1 MAEFTNSN
9 IVTVAAGQ
17 NLPLTETTVKG
28 GNCITHREGAGI
40 VTLRGLTNQ
49 CRARYKVSFGAN
61 IAIPDGG
68 TVAPIS
74 VALAIAGEPLNS
86 ATAIVTPAAAGNYFN
101 VFTAAF
107 IDVPRGCC
115 ITIAVENT
123 STQAINIANS
133 NLIAERVA

>member
-17 NLPLTETTVKG
+17 NLPLTETVVKG

-40 VTLRGLTNQ
+40 VTLRGVTNQ

-86 ATAIVTPAAAGNYFN
+86 ATAIVTPAAAGEYFN

-123 STQAINIANS
+123 STQAINISNS

>member
-17 NLPLTETTVKG
+17 NLPLTETAVKCG
-28 GNCITHREGAGI
+28 SCIAHREGAGI
-40 VTLRGLTNQ
+40 VT
-49 CRARYKVSFGAN
+49 
-61 IAIPDGG
+61 
-68 TVAPIS
+68 PIS
-74 VALAIAGEPLNS
+74 IALAIAGEPLNS
-86 ATAIVTPAAAGNYFN
+86 ATAIVTPAAAGEYFN

-123 STQAINIANS
+123 SAQAISIANS

>member
-17 NLPLTETTVKG
+17 NLPLTETAVKG

-40 VTLRGLTNQ
+40 VTIRGITSQ

-74 VALAIAGEPLNS
+74 VALAIAGEPLNN
-86 ATAIVTPAAAGNYFN
+86 ATSIVTPTAAGGYFN
-101 VFTAAF
+101 VFTASF

-133 NLIAERVA
+133 NLIVERVA

>member
-9 IVTVAAGQ
+9 NVTVAAGQ
-17 NLPLTETTVKG
+17 NLPLTETVVKCG
-28 GNCITHREGAGI
+28 SCITHREVAGI

-61 IAIPDGG
+61 IAIPAGG
-68 TVAPIS
+68 TVTPIS
-74 VALAIAGEPLNS
+74 IALAISGEPLNS
-86 ATAIVTPAAAGNYFN
+86 ATAIVTPAAVGEYFN

-123 STQAINIANS
+123 STQAISIANS

>member
-17 NLPLTETTVKG
+17 NLPLTETAVKG

-40 VTLRGLTNQ
+40 VTLRGVTNQ

-86 ATAIVTPAAAGNYFN
+86 ATAIVTPTAAGGYFN

>member
-17 NLPLTETTVKG
+17 NLPLTETAVKG
-28 GNCITHREGAGI
+28 GSCITHREGAGI
-40 VTLRGLTNQ
+40 VNLRGVTNQ

-74 VALAIAGEPLNS
+74 VALAIAGEALNS
-86 ATAIVTPAAAGNYFN
+86 ATAIVTPTAVGGYFN
-101 VFTAAF
+101 IFVSAF

-115 ITIAVENT
+115 TTIAVENT

>member
-1 MAEFTNSN
+1 VAEFTNSN

-17 NLPLTETTVKG
+17 NLPLTETTVKCG
-28 GNCITHREGAGI
+28 SCIAHREGAGI

-61 IAIPDGG
+61 IAIPAGG

-74 VALAIAGEPLNS
+74 IALAIAGEPLNS
-86 ATAIVTPAAAGNYFN
+86 ATAIVTPAAAGEYFN

-123 STQAINIANS
+123 STQAISIANS